1 MSERIV
7 DKITKVLT
15 QKMGDLGWFILKN
28 QCYRMGVLPND
39 LNAEDIPP
47 LADSIEEAVIY
58 FMGPEISENIKR
70 EILKIG
76 KEDE

>member
-1 MSERIV
+1 MV
-7 DKITKVLT
+7 DKITKILT

-39 LNAEDIPP
+39 LEPDDIPT
-47 LADSIEEAVIY
+47 LAESIEEAVIY
-58 FMGPEISENIKR
+58 FMGPEISGKIKD

-76 KEDE
+76 KEVK